1 MALDA
6 NCWSIELGGFL
17 CRKCRIK
24 GPGVGFGILPQGLSV
39 EHGAVLLRSPGAI
52 GPAAFPRF
60 VDTMGQVLMPPID
73 PDHGDNS
80 GRCSTD
86 CTGG

>member
-1 MALDA
+1 MALEA
-6 NCWSIELGGFL
+6 NCWSIEPGGFL
-17 CRKCRIK
+17 CRKWRIK
-24 GPGVGFGILPQGLSV
+24 GPGVGLGVLPRGSSV
-39 EHGAVLLRSPGAI
+39 ELGAVLLRSPGAI

-60 VDTMGQVLMPPID
+60 VGTMGQVLMPPID

-80 GRCSTD
+80 GHRSTD